1 MRTVATVSTLSYQTV
16 QLITEKLTCLG
27 PEVSHVD
34 NIRDSS
40 ERITSDRVAWWPF
53 DHIFFPILS
62 FRDREDRR
70 PDPRGTLSACF
81 SGFPSRESSSASS
94 TTSHDLTTL
103 FPCWNWVVSWRFLL
117 FSLQFIILIHA
128 ARLYKSWWAIV
139 VNVPGVFPIPRG
151 SRARVPVFARSTKS
165 CEKERKS
172 TFNDMTCFKIWKWL
186 GTIWISDPRSRI
198 LNEPPWLTSVTL
210 SASLGASGHEFDR
223 VWD

>member
-1 MRTVATVSTLSYQTV
+1 MPLTFIHGRLPGNAVIDLKLWTEYCLTMRAVATVSTLSYQTV

-34 NIRDSS
+34 NIRNSS

-103 FPCWNWVVSWRFLL
+103 FPCWNRVVSC
-117 FSLQFIILIHA
+117 
-128 ARLYKSWWAIV
+128 Y
-139 VNVPGVFPIPRG
+139 FP
-151 SRARVPVFARSTKS
+151 
-165 CEKERKS
+165 C
-172 TFNDMTCFKIWKWL
+172 NL
-186 GTIWISDPRSRI
+186 
-198 LNEPPWLTSVTL
+198 
-210 SASLGASGHEFDR
+210 
-223 VWD
+223 